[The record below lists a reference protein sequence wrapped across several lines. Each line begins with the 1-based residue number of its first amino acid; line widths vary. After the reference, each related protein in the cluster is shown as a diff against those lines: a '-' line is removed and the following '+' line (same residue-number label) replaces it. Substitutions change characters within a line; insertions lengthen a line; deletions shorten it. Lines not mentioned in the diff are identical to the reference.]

1 MRGQLCPGF
10 VKFPGDTDAT
20 LGEVCRSGPRGYTE
34 RQSKAAFLHHPM
46 STAPLRRLTVA
57 EYLHLERSAQ
67 TRSEFYRGEM
77 FAMAG
82 ATRRHNLIVTN
93 LISDLRE
100 QLRGQRCEV
109 YPVDM
114 KVQIAKNGLFT
125 YPDVVIVCG
134 RPEFFDDVEDVLLNP
149 TLLIEVLSKSTY
161 SYDRGFK
168 SGSYRKLP
176 SLAAYVLIEQ
186 EFPHIEH
193 YQRSNPAGGLR
204 SNPAGGLRSADET
217 WLLNES
223 DALDKAIELPSIGCR
238 LELKSVYDKVSFETE
253 SEGETTPAS

>member
-1 MRGQLCPGF
+1 
-10 VKFPGDTDAT
+10 
-20 LGEVCRSGPRGYTE
+20 
-34 RQSKAAFLHHPM
+34 M

-93 LISDLRE
+93 LIRE
-100 QLRGQRCEV
+100 LSQQLQGKRCEV

-176 SLAAYVLIEQ
+176 SLAEYVLVEQ
-186 EFPHIEH
+186 EFPHVER
-193 YQRSNPAGGLR
+193 YQR
-204 SNPAGGLRSADET
+204 ADDMT
-217 WLLNES
+217 WLLNEADS
-223 DALDKAIELPSIGCR
+223 LDKAIELPSIGCR
-238 LELKSVYDKVSFETE
+238 LDLKSVYDKVSFDTA
-253 SEGETTPAS
+253 SDGETTPAS